1 MLIYLERIE
10 CNIPAYITGIE
21 KKVLSVML
29 EYLYR
34 ITAET
39 HITRSLTDLLVLR
52 SDDVAYSKKELLE
65 SHVDYDQQRERQV
78 VRIAEKVAA
87 ASKLAKPT
95 LSARPAVQEP
105 PKPVPTA
112 KPATAPA
119 ASHPSSGTIPTTR

>member
-21 KKVLSVML
+21 EKVLSVML

-52 SDDVAYSKKELLE
+52 SDNVAYSKEELLE
-65 SHVDYDQQRERQV
+65 SHTDYDQQRERQV